1 MRKTI
6 GFIILL
12 LLLTTSGYA
21 GTYYLSKTGG
31 DSRTGTSWDNAWA
44 SIEKVNSS
52 LRGGDTLYIGPGIWE
67 DVQLVPPTGA
77 SPNDRTAIISGNGV
91 DNTPTIGTAHI
102 YGGKQA
108 TGWTNVSGNIYRCH
122 FDQTPGLENIQTVY
136 IAVQD
141 TTFLREELT
150 YSSLG
155 VGEFHYRNDSLYVY
169 VNDQGHGYNP
179 ANYTIYASKKIS
191 INAGWR
197 DHSYTTLY
205 GLDVRYGASKG
216 ILFGHDSYHSDYF
229 YIEHCTV
236 KFCGRTGSNNAA
248 CIAAMRIAT
257 SDTSRYGHY
266 NKIVGCTLSNIYGT
280 AGDHRNGVTVYCE
293 QYFTFD
299 SNYVYGASAGI
310 DNKGGGDYSSQRV
323 GDCTRYNKFYQC
335 QKAIVRDQVLL
346 CDSVYGNFIYSD
358 SSDGSGVWYDFHNTG
373 TPLGGDIHVY
383 NNTIVL
389 TDGGAKSIVF
399 GTEGS
404 VPDVTD
410 SIFCKYNVVITGG
423 TSSYG
428 IMTNFYIED
437 SLHADSN
444 FYYPNVMFRPT
455 TGTINFTTWQSRGWD
470 EASEIRNPGVL
481 NYTNYAR
488 SDSLNIEMNAEYG
501 GKRWTLYGAWQP
513 GSTPDCDPPDTTAL
527 LLPENG
533 ATDVYLPYT
542 LDWEDVEG
550 ALTYELQID
559 NNATFSSPEVDIY
572 LTSSSYDVSDLVAG
586 STYHWRV
593 RVYNACGGGGWTSS
607 RNFTT
612 HCDLLTAP
620 DVAQPVDGANVVTQ
634 PFTLNW
640 GDVIGAVTYQIQ
652 VDADS
657 LFGGP
662 VKDYELTESDYE
674 VSGLNDGVTYYW
686 RVRAYNQCGWG
697 GWSVTSYF
705 TTFSFATQTF
715 QIYDIEVLEITNTSA
730 VVEWKT
736 TEEAT
741 SQVEYGEDAF
751 YGSAT
756 TEDLVLKM
764 IHSVTV
770 AGLTPETEYHFR
782 LIGHNSDDST
792 SISADSTFATK
803 STISGGAEGLDGDYQ
818 AVYNQLQPVLRVFNY
833 STSPDNLYYFELAAD
848 SNFVS
853 IEATSQAVLQEHGKT
868 TSWEVPFELETE
880 HTYYWRA
887 NVNNDM
893 YSPIYSFT
901 VVPKTIAMPNPYR
914 PTSDPPLIFA
924 NVPTGSSLVIKTVS
938 GNEVIRRWTNH
949 QGGDITWDGTN
960 SAGNQVSSQAY
971 LWYIEDSKT
980 YGKIIV
986 LR

>member
-1 MRKTI
+1 MRKLI
-6 GFIILL
+6 GITILL
-12 LLLTTSGYA
+12 LLLTTSGFS
-21 GTYYLSKTGG
+21 GTYYLSKTGS

-44 SIEKVNSS
+44 TISKVNSS
-52 LRGGDTLYIGPGIWE
+52 LRGGDTLYIGPGTWE

-77 SPNDRTAIISGNGV
+77 SHNDRTAIISGNGF

-108 TGWTNVSGNIYRCH
+108 TGWTNVTGNIYRCY
-122 FDQTPGLENIQTVY
+122 FTQNPGLENIQTVY
-136 IAVQD
+136 MAVQD
-141 TTFLREELT
+141 TTFLHEELT

-155 VGEFHYRNDSLYVY
+155 VGEFHYRNDSLYVWL
-169 VNDQGHGYNP
+169 NDQGEGYNP
-179 ANYTIYASKKIS
+179 ANYTIYASMKIP
-191 INAGWR
+191 INAGWSN
-197 DHSYTTLY
+197 HSYTTLY

-216 ILFGHDSYHSDYF
+216 ILFGHDSYHSDSF
-229 YIEHCTV
+229 FIEHCIV

-266 NKIVGCTLSNIYGT
+266 NKIVACTLSNIYGT

-310 DNKGGGDYSSQRV
+310 DNKGGGDYSTQRV

-335 QKAIVRDQVLL
+335 QKAVVRDQVLL

-358 SSDGSGVWYDFHNTG
+358 SSDGSGIWYDFHNTG

-410 SIFCKYNVVITGG
+410 SIYCKYNVVFTGG
-423 TSSYG
+423 SSSYG
-428 IMTNFYIED
+428 IMTNYYIED
-437 SLHADSN
+437 SLHSDSN
-444 FYYPNVMFRPT
+444 FFYPNVQFRPT
-455 TGTINFTTWQSRGWD
+455 TGTINFTTWQSQGWD
-470 EASEIRNPGVL
+470 EESEIFNPSII
-481 NYTNYAR
+481 NYNNFAR
-488 SDSLNIEMNAEYG
+488 TDSLNIEMNAEYG

-533 ATDVYLPYT
+533 ATDLYLPYT
-542 LDWEDVEG
+542 FDWADVDS
-550 ALTYELQID
+550 ATTYQLQID
-559 NNATFSSPEVDIY
+559 NNSTFASPEVDIY
-572 LTSSSYDVSDLVAG
+572 LASSAYEVSGLLEG
-586 STYHWRV
+586 TTYHWRV
-593 RVYNACGGGGWTSS
+593 RAFNTCGGGGWSSS

-620 DVAQPVDGANVVTQ
+620 DIAQPVDGLNNVTQ
-634 PFTLNW
+634 PVHLSWNDIT
-640 GDVIGAVTYQIQ
+640 GAVTYQLQ
-652 VDADS
+652 VDDDS
-657 LFGGP
+657 LFGSS
-662 VKDYELTESDYE
+662 VLDYEQTESSYDI
-674 VSGLNDGVTYYW
+674 SGLEDGATYYW

-697 GWSVTSYF
+697 SWSITSSF

-715 QIYDIEVLEITNTSA
+715 QIYDIEVLNITNTSA
-730 VVEWKT
+730 VIEWKT
-736 TEEAT
+736 TEEAYA
-741 SQVEYGEDAF
+741 QVQYGTDAT

-756 TEDLVLKM
+756 PFEDTIM
-764 IHSVTV
+764 IHSVTISS
-770 AGLTPETEYHFR
+770 LEPETEYHFR
-782 LIGHNSDDST
+782 IVGYNADDSL
-792 SISADSTFATK
+792 SISVDSTFITR
-803 STISGGAEGLDGDYQ
+803 STVSGGSDGLEGDYLN
-818 AVYNQLQPVLRVFNY
+818 VYNQTRPVLRVFNY
-833 STSPDNLYYFELAAD
+833 STSPDNLYYFELAGD

-853 IEATSQAVLQEHGKT
+853 IEATSTAILQESSKT
-868 TSWEVPFELETE
+868 TSWEVPFELETD
-880 HTYYWRA
+880 HVYYWRA
-887 NVNNDM
+887 NVNNEI
-893 YSPIYSFT
+893 YSPIYAFT
-901 VVPKTIAMPNPYR
+901 VVPKVFAMPNPYR
-914 PTSDPPLIFA
+914 PTSDQPLIFA
-924 NVPTGSSLVIKTVS
+924 NVPVGASLVIKTVS

-949 QGGDITWDGTN
+949 SGGDITWDGTN
-960 SAGNQVSSQAY
+960 SAGNQVASHAY
-971 LWYIEDSKT
+971 LWYIENSDT
-980 YGKIIV
+980 QGKIIV